1 MADTIQLKLNIDGK
15 EAQTSLQNVNKDMS
29 ALEGSL
35 AGMTETLSGIMREL
49 DSKLGNLSGNI
60 STLSLAI
67 NGMDSGADKSGSGL
81 KEWGDGIENAGSMMS
96 SLGTALSGTSGG
108 LAAFGGVL
116 SKISPW
122 GMAAGSALQLL
133 APIFDTI
140 NEKSRRA
147 AEEGMEQFRE
157 EVENLTSDE
166 IKARLEDT
174 KTKIDQINTKQNE
187 KYKDI
192 INSNIDADAQSSAFL
207 GEYIRWL
214 FSAEKQERDFAEQQ
228 VETLEDKNDDL
239 DKQRKSYL
247 GNLELQKQ
255 DLNIQ
260 LKNAETKEKALTI
273 SRELAK
279 VERQISD
286 VKSTPYKE
294 ERERQEAFLKQ
305 QEFNAKIKA
314 SNEAYQK
321 DLAQIE
327 KNGTLAS
334 SSLTLSHLEEK
345 KKLYEEYGK
354 SVVKINKDIQQAESE
369 LTKNAVKE
377 FGSIKAAPLKTQP
390 KKLEAPSS
398 IEPVPF
404 GDPQA
409 YAQDW
414 QKNWANRER
423 EELDMA
429 EAAELK
435 KADVYANA
443 EEMKTA
449 IHEKYSKYRNN
460 IDKEEAQAQM
470 DAAMGAMNFIGGAV
484 GQNTVLGKAAA
495 VANATM
501 STYEAA
507 AKALTAGPIFGP
519 ILAGV
524 ITALGLANVSKI
536 LSIETPQMGGY
547 AKGGIVVGE
556 AGPEIIAPMQDYAS
570 GQALLVQ
577 QTVMEARRAMSSSQ
591 YAQAS
596 GDNQTLIREL
606 QKLNS
611 SFDGYSSRPITITKD
626 AVGKIVSQGNS
637 QLRKSRV

>member
-96 SLGTALSGTSGG
+96 NFGTALTKTSPA
-108 LAAFGGVL
+108 LSAFGGAL
-116 SKISPW
+116 SAIGPW

-147 AEEGMEQFRE
+147 AEEGIKKFNE
-157 EVENLTSDE
+157 E
-166 IKARLEDT
+166 
-174 KTKIDQINTKQNE
+174 
-187 KYKDI
+187 
-192 INSNIDADAQSSAFL
+192 L
-207 GEYIRWL
+207 GRMNDSEL
-214 FSAEKQERDFAEQQ
+214 QER
-228 VETLEDKNDDL
+228 VEEYKKKIEELRKEYQKLNDSENSISPEA
-239 DKQRKSYL
+239 RKSYNAFTSFLQLIGQENLDASGKSQL
-247 GNLELQKQ
+247 GKQLDDYGNKLQTT
-255 DLNIQ
+255 LNK
-260 LKNAETKEKALTI
+260 LKNREDERTGYVATI
-273 SRELAK
+273 EQ
-279 VERQISD
+279 QISD
-286 VKSTPYKE
+286 IEKKIEIETDTTKIKNYYKE
-294 ERERQEAFLKQ
+294 IYTLQQKLDDLRYNPEAARKQ

-377 FGSIKAAPLKTQP
+377 FGSIKTAPLEAQP

-398 IEPVPF
+398 MKPVEF

-409 YAQDW
+409 YADDW
-414 QKNWANRER
+414 QKGWADRER

-435 KADVYANA
+435 KADMFANA

-449 IHEKYSKYRNN
+449 IHEKYSKYRND

-611 SFDGYSSRPITITKD
+611 SFEGYSSRPITITKD